1 MGILVFQVYV
11 VLKILW
17 KVVYRRNYEYRKEKK
32 KEMRKGERIVTRC
45 EIKEEE
51 GRIFLF
57 SKINQQILDKN

>member
-1 MGILVFQVYV
+1 
-11 VLKILW
+11 
-17 KVVYRRNYEYRKEKK
+17 
-32 KEMRKGERIVTRC
+32 MRKGERIVTRC